1 MDKIKNILLAK
12 KYIVESIY
20 SSVKIEG
27 LALTFP
33 ETASI
38 MENEGITKKDY
49 TYDDVNFVNDLKH
62 AWQFLFNSI
71 DEPISFSL
79 IKELHLNAGLHTVV
93 NAGSVRRLWDEPI
106 RVKGEHGE
114 TVYIPPF
121 PPKESIIENDIQFRC
136 NISDKVDCALELY
149 MYLAK
154 SQLFNDGNKRIAGLV
169 CNMVLIQNG
178 KGLFIVPVESDLDF
192 KRRLVKYYVD
202 DDKDSF
208 KQYLRETC
216 LFQPKE
222 FTIGQKIQMLRE
234 NENLDRTELSAKLNI
249 TENELLQI
257 EKDKVIPSEKLLNQI
272 ADYFEIDKESL
283 IEYELDNSSSTD
295 TVNDELLPAPDSGRK

>member
-1 MDKIKNILLAK
+1 M
-12 KYIVESIY
+12 
-20 SSVKIEG
+20 
-27 LALTFP
+27 
-33 ETASI
+33 
-38 MENEGITKKDY
+38 
-49 TYDDVNFVNDLKH
+49 
-62 AWQFLFNSI
+62 
-71 DEPISFSL
+71 
-79 IKELHLNAGLHTVV
+79 
-93 NAGSVRRLWDEPI
+93 
-106 RVKGEHGE
+106 
-114 TVYIPPF
+114 YIPPF

-216 LFQPKE
+216 LFQPKK

-234 NENLDRTELSAKLNI
+234 NENLDRTELSAKLDI

-272 ADYFEIDKESL
+272 ADYFEIDVESL
-283 IEYELDNSSSTD
+283 NEYELDNSSSTEA
-295 TVNDELLPAPDSGRK
+295 VNDDIFPAPDSGRK